1 MGQAAL
7 KCLALLMAVNCV
19 RNTVIE
25 DYHAQGK
32 LSDSEMKA
40 FNQEV
45 ANKIYTFLNFLLNKP
60 DEDREAFLWLMG
72 VMYPKN
78 WDQPKIDRA
87 FADVVKRIKSRG
99 SLSDRRPQGDSR
111 I

>member
-7 KCLALLMAVNCV
+7 KRLALLMAVNCV

-32 LSDSEMKA
+32 LTDSEMKA

-45 ANKIYTFLNFLLNKP
+45 ANKTYTFLNFLLNKP
-60 DEDREAFLWLMG
+60 DEDRDAFLHAMG
-72 VMYPKN
+72 EMYPWK
-78 WDQPKIDRA
+78 WDQPRIDRD
-87 FADVVKRIKSRG
+87 FADVVKMIKKRG
-99 SLSDRRPQGDSR
+99 NPPKRRLRGES
-111 I
+111 

>member
-1 MGQAAL
+1 MGQATL
-7 KCLALLMAVNCV
+7 KRLALLMAVNCV

-32 LSDSEMKA
+32 LNNSEMKA

-60 DEDREAFLWLMG
+60 DEDRDAFLGAMG
-72 VMYPKN
+72 VMYPSN
-78 WDQPKIDRA
+78 WDQPRIDRD
-87 FADVVKRIKSRG
+87 FADVVKLITKRG
-99 SLSDRRPQGDSR
+99 NPPNRRFHGES
-111 I
+111 